1 MFRGIIHGE
10 VLEHVLLSG
19 EELSVASQ
27 ILLVE
32 GKCAPQ
38 NSCGSTLERHGFQ
51 VLRVHTL
58 RETLQAM
65 ENRAPDLLI
74 LDTRRLRFNVLRFCD
89 ALIAQEVS
97 FPILLILS
105 DDQEAPPN
113 YPSVGVLRGVTPR
126 KLLRRI
132 RRLLSVSGD
141 SVVRAGD
148 ISLDLKLR
156 VVRRKEREQRLTPR
170 QARLLEVFLRNP
182 GHVLSRAFL
191 MREVWETD
199 YLDDTRTLEV
209 HIHWLRKAIEDD
221 PRHPVYL
228 KTVRK
233 VGYVLD
239 IPAGFSKG
247 R

>member
-1 MFRGIIHGE
+1 M
-10 VLEHVLLSG
+10 
-19 EELSVASQ
+19 ASQ

-38 NSCGSTLERHGFQ
+38 NSCGGTLERHGFQ
-51 VLRVHTL
+51 VLRAHTL
-58 RETLQAM
+58 RETLQVL
-65 ENRAPDLLI
+65 ENTVPDLLI
-74 LDTRRLRFNVLRFCD
+74 LDTRRLRFDALRLCSS
-89 ALIAQEVS
+89 LIAQEPS
-97 FPILLILS
+97 FPILLILP

-113 YPSVGVLRGVTPR
+113 YPSLGVLRGLTPR
-126 KLLRRI
+126 KLLRRV

-182 GHVLSRAFL
+182 GRVLSRAFL

-221 PRHPVYL
+221 PHHPTYL

-233 VGYVLD
+233 VGYVLNLP
-239 IPAGFSKG
+239 PASS
-247 R
+247 RYR